1 MHKRGGI
8 TGLREMLRALEQGDS
23 VTLTA
28 DIPKKARVAGL
39 GIVTLARMS
48 GRPIFPV
55 AVVTSRRLTF
65 ANWDRTSIGLPF
77 GRCVVAIGEPIR
89 VARDASPETVE
100 EARLELQHRLDAVHE
115 RAYGLVGSRDPG
127 ASLRIARTQI
137 EPANAGDRA

>member
-65 ANWDRTSIGLPF
+65 ANWDRTSINLPF
-77 GRCVVAIGEPIR
+77 GRYVVAIGEPIR

-137 EPANAGDRA
+137 EPATGSRA